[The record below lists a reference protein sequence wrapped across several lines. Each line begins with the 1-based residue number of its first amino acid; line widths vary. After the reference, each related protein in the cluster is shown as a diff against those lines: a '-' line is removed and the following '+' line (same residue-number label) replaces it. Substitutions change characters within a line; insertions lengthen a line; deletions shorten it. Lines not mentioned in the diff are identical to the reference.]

1 MKGLAKHGGT
11 DSTVVNSCT
20 TISIQLTRDETGPEI
35 QTREGD
41 EIGETDIREDEITDG
56 ESGRATEI
64 YDKIKWDNDHGVQI
78 LQVRIVRA

>member
-1 MKGLAKHGGT
+1 MNGLAKHSGT

-20 TISIQLTRDETGPEI
+20 TISIQLTRDGTGPEI

-41 EIGETDIREDEITDG
+41 EIGETDEER
-56 ESGRATEI
+56 GRATEI
-64 YDKIKWDNDHGVQI
+64 YDKIKWDNDHDVQI